1 MALGEC
7 GSGCGRGAGGRRE
20 EEGRARAAWAPG
32 RAAASSVSRRVRSGS
47 AGSSG
52 ASKETA
58 RRSARRF
65 SASSRP
71 SLNPRRDFDSPA
83 RRDRSIPN

>member
-1 MALGEC
+1 M
-7 GSGCGRGAGGRRE
+7 GAGEGGGVERV
-20 EEGRARAAWAPG
+20 EEGEVRVGGVER
-32 RAAASSVSRRVRSGS
+32 SVEGDGEEV
-47 AGSSG
+47 
-52 ASKETA
+52 
-58 RRSARRF
+58 ARRF